1 MGYQKQQKKKHYS
14 GDDLIPLTVQS
25 ELLKRRDSI
34 ESGSLSG
41 ADLELAYQ
49 AYVEIED
56 AFGRTA
62 PKLDRTC
69 GDCINTIQRMV
80 RNWMNRYDQR
90 PYKSAV
96 KTERVA
102 KTLNPKVKKKTEPKA
117 EPKDELSYK
126 EIKAKFDSIA
136 PKSIKK
142 TINNGKPP
150 KKQQMIDYLLNPTQD
165 EKK

>member
-1 MGYQKQQKKKHYS
+1 MGYQHTQKKKHYS

-34 ESGSLSG
+34 ESGTLSG

-80 RNWMNRYDQR
+80 RNWFNRYDKR

-96 KTERVA
+96 KTDRVA
-102 KTLNPKVKKKTEPKA
+102 KPLKPKKKTEPKTDKS
-117 EPKDELSYK
+117 EELSYK
-126 EIKAKFDSIA
+126 EIKAKFDAIA
-136 PKSIKK
+136 PTSIKR

-150 KKQQMIDYLLNPTQD
+150 KKQQMIDYLLNPVHD
-165 EKK
+165 EEK

>member
-49 AYVEIED
+49 AYLEIED

-80 RNWMNRYDQR
+80 RNWLNRYDQR

-102 KTLNPKVKKKTEPKA
+102 KPLKPKAKAKPKA

-136 PKSIKK
+136 PTSVKK

-150 KKQQMIDYLLNPTQD
+150 KKQQMIDYLLNPAQD
-165 EKK
+165 EEK